1 MDINRRNYYRVS
13 YPETER
19 PRFVFGTS
27 ISEVMQCSERG
38 LRFRTAGPV
47 PIEGSEISGRFAM
60 RHGCEVRIAGRVV
73 WSDENT
79 VALNL
84 DNAPIPFLAVMREQI
99 YLRRAREQ
107 QQQG

>member
-13 YPETER
+13 YPESER

-84 DNAPIPFLAVMREQI
+84 DHAPIPFLAVMREQI

>member
-1 MDINRRNYYRVS
+1 MEINRRNYYRIS
-13 YPETER
+13 YPESER

-27 ISEVMQCSERG
+27 ISEVMQFSERG
-38 LRFRTAGPV
+38 LRFRTAGLP
-47 PIEGSEISGRFAM
+47 PAEGCEVVGRFTM
-60 RHGCEVRIAGRVV
+60 CHGCEISVVGRVV

-84 DNAPIPFLAVMREQI
+84 DRSPIPFLVVMREQI

-107 QQQG
+107 QRHG